1 MKKMNEISRCRP
13 RLELM
18 CLNRQAL
25 TVGFEPTYLS
35 ARLFSKQP
43 AYDLLHTS
51 ALIPKNK
58 TGLGSSNKATGST
71 SFNAPSRALCNISA
85 HISTH
90 KSRLVSGQVP
100 KPPEGDEPSLVT
112 HMA

>member
-51 ALIPKNK
+51 AQFQIESWL
-58 TGLGSSNKATGST
+58 GL
-71 SFNAPSRALCNISA
+71 ALRNRRFDPI
-85 HISTH
+85 
-90 KSRLVSGQVP
+90 
-100 KPPEGDEPSLVT
+100 
-112 HMA
+112 